1 MVYLEVGV
9 DIRNKLKLETVV
21 IDLNRVVSNAY
32 GASSPSQSVKGL
44 RLMEHEPNQNE
55 KTHAPENPS
64 TEQNKLDTEQETKPT
79 DDVQQRDHTSK
90 AK

>member
-21 IDLNRVVSNAY
+21 IDLDRVVSNAY
-32 GASSPSQSVKGL
+32 EASSPPQSVKGL
-44 RLMEHEPNQNE
+44 PLMEPEPNQNE
-55 KTHAPENPS
+55 KTHASENPS
-64 TEQNKLDTEQETKPT
+64 TEQKKLDTEQETKPT
-79 DDVQQRDHTSK
+79 DDVQQRYHTSK